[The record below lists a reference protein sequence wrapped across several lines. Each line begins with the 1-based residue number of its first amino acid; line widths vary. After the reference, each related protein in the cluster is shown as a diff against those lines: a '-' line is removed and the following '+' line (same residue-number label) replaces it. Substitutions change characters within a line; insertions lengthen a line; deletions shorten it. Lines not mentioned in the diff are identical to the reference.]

1 LTLIFGQ
8 ILAFLMSGSGVF
20 TQLLQINYN
29 IDDIP
34 TSQSF
39 PNYIL
44 LFLTFGVALACRG
57 DIDRVIREH
66 WWKYILITILDVET
80 NYIYVAAYQYTTI
93 ASAQVCIQD
102 YACVQD
108 ILYVRISVL
117 LWLLNGPYW
126 VKMTQLLYEIRL
138 LPHAS

>member
-1 LTLIFGQ
+1 MWYLLCSDLDLFLRLILLTLLFGQ

-20 TQLLQINYN
+20 TQLLQINYG
-29 IDDIP
+29 IDNIP

-44 LFLTFGVALACRG
+44 LFLTFGVSLACRG

-66 WWKYILITILDVET
+66 WWKYILVTILDVET
-80 NYIYVAAYQYTTI
+80 NYIYVLAYQYTTI

-102 YACVQD
+102 YVCVQD
-108 ILYVRISVL
+108 TYMYLYYS
-117 LWLLNGPYW
+117 GC
-126 VKMTQLLYEIRL
+126 
-138 LPHAS
+138 